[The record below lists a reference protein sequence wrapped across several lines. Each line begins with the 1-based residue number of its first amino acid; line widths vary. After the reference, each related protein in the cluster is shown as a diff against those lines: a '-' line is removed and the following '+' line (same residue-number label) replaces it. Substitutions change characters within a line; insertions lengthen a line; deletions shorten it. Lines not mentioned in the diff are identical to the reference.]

1 MFCKKAFFSNF
12 LIFYNHAQFL
22 TNWHSR
28 IFKIQWFPLSI
39 LIFWSKILLFR
50 THHLYNSTTELI
62 LMSTL
67 ELYQPK
73 PAQVSNYFFL
83 KRVHHRTFLER
94 LSLEISVRPNI
105 MGWNPIRSKYGIG
118 IHSTHILLSV
128 QCTYSVTHKYLKD
141 FRRSLSGHGF
151 D

>member
-1 MFCKKAFFSNF
+1 MPNF
-12 LIFYNHAQFL
+12 WRTGAP
-22 TNWHSR
+22 R

-105 MGWNPIRSKYGIG
+105 MGWNPIRSKYTLFENDSITD
-118 IHSTHILLSV
+118 INYPELLTAFYHYIIYMHIKKA
-128 QCTYSVTHKYLKD
+128 YKN
-141 FRRSLSGHGF
+141 
-151 D
+151 